1 VSALCFGTIIYCSKI
16 LVNEYP
22 EPYDG
27 VMDPETDYTDA
38 ATAAWTRIAPDADLQ
53 GYGIVI
59 RLIRAGRLMEASLDQ
74 IADNHGFDVHG
85 DYEVLAALRRAHP
98 TPLRPQDL
106 ADRVMISAPGM
117 TGRLDRLENVGL
129 ITRAPNPTDRRS
141 TFISITPAGIQL
153 TDQTFHS
160 VVDEA
165 DRLLDGFPTTRRR
178 RLTQELRELLIILG
192 DTP

>member
-1 VSALCFGTIIYCSKI
+1 V
-16 LVNEYP
+16 
-22 EPYDG
+22 
-27 VMDPETDYTDA
+27 DPGSDYTDA
-38 ATAAWTRIAPDADLQ
+38 AADAWSLVAPDVDLQ
-53 GYGIVI
+53 GYGIVV
-59 RLIRAGRLMEASLDQ
+59 RLIRAGRVMEASLDE

-117 TGRLDRLENVGL
+117 TGRLDRLENAGL
-129 ITRAPNPTDRRS
+129 ITRAPHPTDRRS
-141 TFISITPAGIQL
+141 TFISITRSGIQL
-153 TDQTFHS
+153 TDQTFRS

-165 DRLLDGFPTTRRR
+165 GRLLDGFPTTRRR

>member
-1 VSALCFGTIIYCSKI
+1 MSALCFATRIYFRKI

-22 EPYDG
+22 ERYDR
-27 VMDPETDYTDA
+27 VMDPGSDYTDA
-38 ATAAWTRIAPDADLQ
+38 AAAAWKRIASDVDLL
-53 GYGIVI
+53 GYGVVI

-117 TGRLDRLENVGL
+117 TGRLDRLENAGF
-129 ITRAPNPTDRRS
+129 ITREPHPTDRRS

-153 TDQTFHS
+153 TDQTFRS
-160 VVDEA
+160 VVNEA
-165 DRLLDGFPTTRRR
+165 DRLLNGFPTTRQR

>member
-1 VSALCFGTIIYCSKI
+1 
-16 LVNEYP
+16 
-22 EPYDG
+22 
-27 VMDPETDYTDA
+27 MDPETDYTDA
-38 ATAAWTRIAPDADLQ
+38 ASAAWSRIAPDADLH

-74 IADNHGFDVHG
+74 ISDNHGFDVHG

-117 TGRLDRLENVGL
+117 TGRLDRLENAGL
-129 ITRAPNPTDRRS
+129 ITRASHPTDRRS
-141 TFISITPAGIQL
+141 TFISITPSGIQL

-160 VVDEA
+160 LVDEA
-165 DRLLDGFPTTRRR
+165 DRLLNGFPTTRRK
-178 RLTQELRELLIILG
+178 RLTQELRQLLIILG
-192 DTP
+192 DTPRPFGD

>member
-1 VSALCFGTIIYCSKI
+1 
-16 LVNEYP
+16 
-22 EPYDG
+22 
-27 VMDPETDYTDA
+27 MDPETDYTDA
-38 ATAAWTRIAPDADLQ
+38 AAAAWSRVAPDVDLQ
-53 GYGIVI
+53 AYGIVV

-74 IADNHGFDVHG
+74 LADNHGFDVHG

-117 TGRLDRLENVGL
+117 TGRLDRLENAGL
-129 ITRAPNPTDRRS
+129 ITRAPHPTDRRS
-141 TFISITPAGIQL
+141 TLISITPDGIQL
-153 TDQTFHS
+153 TDRTFHS
-160 VVDEA
+160 LVDEA
-165 DRLLDGFPTTRRR
+165 SRLLNGFPTTRRK